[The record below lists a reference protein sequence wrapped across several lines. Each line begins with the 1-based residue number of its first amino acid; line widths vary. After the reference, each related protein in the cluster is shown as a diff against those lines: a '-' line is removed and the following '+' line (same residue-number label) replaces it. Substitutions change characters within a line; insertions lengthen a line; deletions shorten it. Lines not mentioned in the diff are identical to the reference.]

1 MINVVGIGLDGIAGL
16 NEKIQKLVDK
26 ATFLVGSERHLS
38 YFSHHPAQRLLL
50 GNLQKILEVIQQK
63 QEQEEI
69 IILVSGDPLFFG
81 LGRLLLTKLSP
92 NNLAFYPHY
101 TSLQLAFNK
110 IKMPWQDAEIVSVHG
125 RNLEQLIPLL
135 RQGKKKIAILTDH
148 TNNPGAIAN
157 LYLSLDIP
165 TNYDFW
171 VCENLGDETEKLS
184 YFNYENINDLLKQN
198 FSCLNVVILLRQEN
212 FKDNYLDINDLPI
225 LGLSDHTFSSFDDRP
240 GLMTKRETRLIIL
253 GELALQ
259 PQQVVWDIGAGT
271 GSVSLEIAR
280 LSPTSQVYAIEK
292 TAIGIHLIEQNCQK
306 LQISNV
312 IAINGKAPEILEKLP
327 APQRIFIGGSSGNL
341 SSILDICEQKI
352 TKNGIIVLAIATLEH
367 LHSSLTWLEQHN
379 CNYHLLQVQISRSL
393 PLANLTRF
401 SPLNPVTI
409 ITVNRDLHNL
419 IKSEK

>member
-1 MINVVGIGLDGIAGL
+1 MINVIGIGLDGIAGL
-16 NEKIQKLVDK
+16 NEKTQKLVDK

-38 YFSHHPAQRLLL
+38 YFPHHPAQHLVL
-50 GNLQKILEVIQQK
+50 GNLPETLQIIRQK
-63 QEQEEI
+63 QKQEEI

-81 LGRLLLTKLSP
+81 LGRLLLAELSP

-101 TSLQLAFNK
+101 TSVQLAFNK
-110 IKMPWQDAEIVSVHG
+110 IKIPWQDTEIVSVHG

-135 RQGKKKIAILTDH
+135 QQGKKKIAILTDH
-148 TNNPGAIAN
+148 TNHPGAIAN

-171 VCENLGDETEKLS
+171 VCENLGDEREKIS
-184 YFNYENINDLLKQN
+184 YFNYEKINDLLKQN
-198 FSCLNVVILLRQEN
+198 FSPLNVVILLRQEN
-212 FKDNYLDINDLPI
+212 FKGNYLDINNLPI
-225 LGLSDHTFSSFDDRP
+225 LGLSDDTFSSFDDRP
-240 GLMTKRETRLIIL
+240 GLMTKREIRLIIL
-253 GELALQ
+253 GELALK

-280 LSPTSQVYAIEK
+280 LSPASQVYAIEK

-306 LQISNV
+306 LQILNV

-327 APQRIFIGGSSGNL
+327 APQRIFIGGSGGNL

-352 TKNGIIVLAIATLEH
+352 TKNGVIVLAIATLEH

-393 PLANLTRF
+393 PIANLTRF

-409 ITVNRDLHNL
+409 ITVKNL
-419 IKSEK
+419 VGSQPPF